1 MKKHPIIGVISA
13 QHDMGVLLPVYGTT
27 GHYLEQIQ
35 QAGGIPMQL
44 TLMPGAEPDA
54 LAALVNCCDGFLL
67 PGGGDFSPAWYG
79 QTLLPGLKPDP
90 VAVDLESQKTALA
103 LVRTMAAS
111 GKPMLCICLGMQV
124 LTISL
129 GGDLYQDIP
138 TQIPSEVV
146 HAKPI
151 NTLEERWR
159 ILHSVQTAEGS
170 LIRRLTGAEEISVNS
185 IHHQAVKTLAPG
197 FTATA
202 WAPDG
207 VIETVESDAGNILGV
222 QWHPENLAHA
232 GMEHG
237 KALFRWLVQTA
248 AQ

>member
-1 MKKHPIIGVISA
+1 MKKHPMIGVISA
-13 QHDMGVLLPVYGTT
+13 RHDLGVMLPVYGTT
-27 GHYLEQIQ
+27 GHYLEQIRA
-35 QAGGIPMQL
+35 AGGVPLQL
-44 TLMPGAEPDA
+44 PVMPGSEPET
-54 LAALVNCCDGFLL
+54 LAALVSSCDGFLL
-67 PGGGDFSPAWYG
+67 PGGGDFSPEWYG

-90 VAVDLESQKTALA
+90 FAVDLKSQETALA
-103 LVRTMAAS
+103 LVRTIAAS

-124 LTISL
+124 LTIAL

-138 TQIPSEVV
+138 TQIPSEVS
-146 HAKPI
+146 HAMPI

-159 ILHSVQTAEGS
+159 ILHCVQTAEGS
-170 LIRRLTGAEEISVNS
+170 LIRRLTGDGEISVNS

-197 FTATA
+197 FSATA

-207 VIETVESDAGNILGV
+207 IIESVESDTGKILGV